1 VELVYVT
8 HPSFALHDTGAW
20 HPERPARLEAVERG
34 VHLAG
39 VELRRVEAPV
49 VDRTVLERVHSA
61 SYIEAIERFCGQ
73 GGGALDPDTVASA
86 HSWDA
91 ALRAAGA
98 GPMAAEMLMHAPE
111 DTSAFL
117 AVRPPGHHA
126 LAARAM
132 GFCLFNNVMVTA
144 RMLADGG
151 VRVAIVDWD
160 VHHGNGTQ
168 DMLVDDPDLMYIS
181 IHQHPFYPLTGTVD
195 ERGVGPGEGTV
206 INAPV
211 PAGTGGDAYQALFD
225 RVVIPVLRQFDPD
238 WVLVSCGYD
247 AHEEDPLA
255 EVRLLS
261 ADYRMMAQRL
271 RSVVPPNRIIAFLEG
286 GYHLAA
292 IAASVSHTI
301 RGLAGEGVEYVPRL
315 SPPSAWG
322 VVEQVVAA
330 AGRRWD
336 VG

>member
-1 VELVYVT
+1 VYVT
-8 HPSFALHDTGAW
+8 HPSFATHDTGSW

-34 VHLAG
+34 VRLAG
-39 VELRRVEAPV
+39 VPLRRVEAPV
-49 VDRTVLERVHSA
+49 VDRAVLERVHSR
-61 SYIEAIERFCGQ
+61 SYIEAIERFCAE
-73 GGGALDPDTVASA
+73 GGGALDPDTVASTG
-86 HSWDA
+86 SWEA
-91 ALRAAGA
+91 AVRAAGA
-98 GPMAAEMLMHAPE
+98 GPAAVEILRHSAE
-111 DTSAFL
+111 ETSAFL

-151 VRVAIVDWD
+151 ARVAIVDWD

-168 DMLVDDPDLMYIS
+168 DMLVSDPTVMYVS

-206 INAPV
+206 VNAPI

-225 RVVIPVLRQFDPD
+225 RVVVPVLRQFDPD
-238 WVLVSCGYD
+238 WILVSSGYD

-255 EVRLLS
+255 EIRLVS
-261 ADYRMMAQRL
+261 ADYRMMARRL
-271 RSVVPPNRIIAFLEG
+271 RSVVPPNRIIVFLEG

-301 RGLAGEGVEYVPRL
+301 GGLADEGVEYTPRL
-315 SPPSAWG
+315 SPPSSWA
-322 VVEQVVAA
+322 VVEQVVAET
-330 AGRRWD
+330 GRRWD